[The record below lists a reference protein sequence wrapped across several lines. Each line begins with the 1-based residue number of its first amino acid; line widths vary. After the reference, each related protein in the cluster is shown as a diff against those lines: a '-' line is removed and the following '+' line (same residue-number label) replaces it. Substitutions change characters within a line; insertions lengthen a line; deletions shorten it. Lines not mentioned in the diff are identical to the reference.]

1 MPLPPDG
8 ASFECIPFQWTFAGL
23 SLKDFLKKYGTKLR
37 ESIVPF
43 KQGVCRRAGRLRRL
57 SAAIEGN
64 DGMSTGFRGRPTTG
78 RDRIRLSSGEKQAA
92 VAAVKDQRPEY
103 DNDKLLN
110 LLRSAKAEL
119 QGLRLLHLH
128 LSLLK
133 ERDPAAQT
141 MVRTILQ
148 ELGSKASFLQS
159 FSISNGDVIVLYK
172 GLKLSGVTEICQK
185 IEQIFMSKT
194 VLTGPNPYKEMS
206 LYSIMELALN
216 FINVIR
222 FIEELQRTQ
231 GADTVAET
239 KPPITLEE
247 LGKLERSM
255 AMFDLSPFLF
265 NQAIADISGE
275 SEDGTEYYELYIS
288 IKLLQERLCPDY
300 DITANRWLFN
310 YFTANLDQS
319 VLRALNHGLSF
330 MRGRR
335 IGININLS
343 TVISTGFVKFD
354 ERLPI
359 DFRGQVV
366 LEVAKGDLIENL
378 SLFNEVVD
386 FAQDRQYQIA
396 VDGLN
401 PFWVTNFDLEYLN
414 ADYAKIFWS
423 PDMLDM
429 DATFEKFFFDRIA
442 EQDRCKFVLSR
453 CDSVSSLIYAHDA
466 GIKLVQGRAVDNI
479 LRKGV
484 SVREAI
490 VTAKGMSE

>member
-1 MPLPPDG
+1 MSRFGGKPP
-8 ASFECIPFQWTFAGL
+8 
-23 SLKDFLKKYGTKLR
+23 
-37 ESIVPF
+37 
-43 KQGVCRRAGRLRRL
+43 
-57 SAAIEGN
+57 
-64 DGMSTGFRGRPTTG
+64 MG
-78 RDRIRLSSGEKQAA
+78 RDRVRLSTTEKQAA
-92 VAAVKDQRPEY
+92 VAAAKDQKPEF

-110 LLRSAKAEL
+110 LLRSAKSEL
-119 QGLRLLHLH
+119 QGMRLIHMH
-128 LSLLK
+128 LSLL
-133 ERDPAAQT
+133 RDKDPSSQ
-141 MVRTILQ
+141 MIVRTIIQ
-148 ELGSKASFLQS
+148 ELANKASYLQS
-159 FSISNGDVIVLYK
+159 FNISNGDVIILYK
-172 GLKLSGVTEICQK
+172 GLKLTGVTDVCQK
-185 IEQIFMSKT
+185 VEQIFLAKT
-194 VLTGPNPYKEMS
+194 TLTGANPYKEFS

-222 FIEELQRTQ
+222 FIEELQANET
-231 GADTVAET
+231 GDHSNET

-247 LGKLERSM
+247 MAKLERSM
-255 AMFDLSPFLF
+255 QMFDLSPFLF
-265 NQAIADISGE
+265 NQAIANIGRNAE
-275 SEDGTEYYELYIS
+275 EDMAYFELYIS

-300 DITANRWLFN
+300 DITANKWLFN

-354 ERLPI
+354 ERLPL

-366 LEVAKGDLIENL
+366 LEISKGDLIENL
-378 SLFNEVVD
+378 SLFNEVVE
-386 FAQDRQYQIA
+386 FAQDRRYQIA

-423 PDMLDM
+423 NDMLEM
-429 DATFEKFFFDRIA
+429 DPTFEKYFMERIQ
-442 EQDRCKFVLSR
+442 EQDRCKFILAR
-453 CDSVSSLIYAHDA
+453 CDSVSSLVYANKV
-466 GIKLVQGRAVDNI
+466 GITMVQGRAVDNI

-490 VTAKGMSE
+490 AHAKVA

>member
-1 MPLPPDG
+1 
-8 ASFECIPFQWTFAGL
+8 
-23 SLKDFLKKYGTKLR
+23 
-37 ESIVPF
+37 
-43 KQGVCRRAGRLRRL
+43 
-57 SAAIEGN
+57 
-64 DGMSTGFRGRPTTG
+64 MSRFGGRPPMG
-78 RDRIRLSSGEKQAA
+78 RDRVRLSTTEKQAA
-92 VAAVKDQRPEY
+92 VAAAKDQKPEF

-110 LLRSAKAEL
+110 LLRSAKSEL
-119 QGLRLLHLH
+119 QGMRLIHMH

-133 ERDPAAQT
+133 DKDPSSQ
-141 MVRTILQ
+141 MIVRTIIQ
-148 ELGSKASFLQS
+148 ELANKASYLQS
-159 FSISNGDVIVLYK
+159 FNISNGDVIILYK
-172 GLKLSGVTEICQK
+172 GLKLTGVTDVCQK
-185 IEQIFMSKT
+185 VEQIFLSKT
-194 VLTGPNPYKEMS
+194 TLTGPNPYKEYS

-222 FIEELQRTQ
+222 FIEELQATET
-231 GADTVAET
+231 GNHATET

-247 LGKLERSM
+247 MAKLERAM
-255 AMFDLSPFLF
+255 QMFDLSPFLF
-265 NQAIADISGE
+265 NQAIANIGRSADE
-275 SEDGTEYYELYIS
+275 EMAYFELYIS

-300 DITANRWLFN
+300 DITANKWLFN

-359 DFRGQVV
+359 DFRGHVV
-366 LEVAKGDLIENL
+366 LEISKGDLIENL
-378 SLFNEVVD
+378 TLFNEVVE

-414 ADYAKIFWS
+414 VDYAKIFWS
-423 PDMLDM
+423 SDMLEM
-429 DATFEKFFFDRIA
+429 DPTFEKYFMDRIN
-442 EQDRCKFVLSR
+442 EQDRCKFILAR
-453 CDSVSSLIYAHDA
+453 CDSVSSLVYAQKV
-466 GIKLVQGRAVDNI
+466 GINMVQGRAVDNI

-490 VTAKGMSE
+490 SHAKVA

>member
-1 MPLPPDG
+1 
-8 ASFECIPFQWTFAGL
+8 
-23 SLKDFLKKYGTKLR
+23 
-37 ESIVPF
+37 
-43 KQGVCRRAGRLRRL
+43 
-57 SAAIEGN
+57 
-64 DGMSTGFRGRPTTG
+64 MSSFRGKPPMG
-78 RDRIRLSSGEKQAA
+78 RDRVRLSTMEKQAA
-92 VAAVKDQRPEY
+92 VAAAKDSKPEF

-119 QGLRLLHLH
+119 QGMRLIHMH

-133 ERDPAAQT
+133 DKDPASQ
-141 MVRTILQ
+141 MIVRTIIQ
-148 ELGSKASFLQS
+148 ELGSKASYLQS
-159 FSISNGDVIVLYK
+159 FNISNGDVIVLYK
-172 GLKLSGVTEICQK
+172 GLKLSGVTEVCQK
-185 IEQIFMSKT
+185 VEQVFLSKT
-194 VLTGPNPYKEMS
+194 TLTGANPYKEYS

-222 FIEELQRTQ
+222 FIEELQRGEAGG
-231 GADTVAET
+231 GAAET

-255 AMFDLSPFLF
+255 QMFDLSPFLF
-265 NQAIADISGE
+265 NQAICNISGE
-275 SEDGTEYYELYIS
+275 VEDEMEYFELYIS

-300 DITANRWLFN
+300 DITANKWLFN

-366 LEVAKGDLIENL
+366 LEVGKGDLIENL
-378 SLFNEVVD
+378 SLFNEVVE
-386 FAQDRQYQIA
+386 FAQDRRYQIA

-414 ADYAKIFWS
+414 ANYAKIFWS
-423 PDMLDM
+423 PDMLEM
-429 DATFEKFFFDRIA
+429 DPTFEKYFFDRIA
-442 EQDRCKFVLSR
+442 EQDRCKFILAR
-453 CDSVSSLIYAHDA
+453 CDTVSSLVYAHKA

-490 VTAKGMSE
+490 ATAKGMTE

>member
-1 MPLPPDG
+1 MNRFDG
-8 ASFECIPFQWTFAGL
+8 
-23 SLKDFLKKYGTKLR
+23 
-37 ESIVPF
+37 
-43 KQGVCRRAGRLRRL
+43 RAP
-57 SAAIEGN
+57 
-64 DGMSTGFRGRPTTG
+64 MG
-78 RDRIRLSSGEKQAA
+78 RDRVRLSTSEKQAA
-92 VAAVKDQRPEY
+92 VAAAKDARPEF

-110 LLRSAKAEL
+110 LLRSAKSEL
-119 QGLRLLHLH
+119 QGMRLIHMH

-133 ERDPAAQT
+133 DRDPSSQ
-141 MVRTILQ
+141 MIVRTIIQ
-148 ELGSKASFLQS
+148 ELATKASFLQS
-159 FSISNGDVIVLYK
+159 FNISNGDVIILYK
-172 GLKLSGVTEICQK
+172 GLKLTGVTDICQK
-185 IEQIFMSKT
+185 VEQVFLSKT
-194 VLTGPNPYKEMS
+194 TLTGPNPYKEYS

-222 FIEELQRTQ
+222 FMEDLQAGESGGGVT
-231 GADTVAET
+231 ET

-255 AMFDLSPFLF
+255 QMFDLSPFLF
-265 NQAIADISGE
+265 NQAIASLTPDATDE
-275 SEDGTEYYELYIS
+275 MEYYELYIS

-300 DITANRWLFN
+300 DITANKWLFN

-319 VLRALNHGLSF
+319 VLRALNHGMSF

-366 LEVAKGDLIENL
+366 LEISKGDLIENL

-386 FAQDRQYQIA
+386 FAQDRRYGIA

-423 PDMLDM
+423 TDMLEM
-429 DATFEKFFFDRIA
+429 DPAFEKHFFDRIA
-442 EQDRCKFVLSR
+442 EQDRCKFILAR
-453 CDSVSSLIYAHDA
+453 CDSVSSLVYAQKA
-466 GIKLVQGRAVDNI
+466 GIKFVQGRAVDNI
-479 LRKGV
+479 IRKGV
-484 SVREAI
+484 SVRDAI
-490 VTAKGMSE
+490 AHAKMV

>member
-1 MPLPPDG
+1 
-8 ASFECIPFQWTFAGL
+8 
-23 SLKDFLKKYGTKLR
+23 
-37 ESIVPF
+37 
-43 KQGVCRRAGRLRRL
+43 
-57 SAAIEGN
+57 
-64 DGMSTGFRGRPTTG
+64 MSRFGGRPPVG
-78 RDRIRLSSGEKQAA
+78 RDRVRLSTTEKQAA
-92 VAAVKDQRPEY
+92 VAAAKDQKPDF

-110 LLRSAKAEL
+110 LLRSAKNEL
-119 QGLRLLHLH
+119 QGMRLIHMH

-133 ERDPAAQT
+133 DRDPTSQM
-141 MVRTILQ
+141 MVRSIIQ
-148 ELGSKASFLQS
+148 ELATKASFLQS
-159 FSISNGDVIVLYK
+159 FNISNGDVIVLYK
-172 GLKLSGVTEICQK
+172 GLKLTGVTDVCQTV
-185 IEQIFMSKT
+185 EQVFLSKT
-194 VLTGPNPYKEMS
+194 TLTGPNPYKEYS

-222 FIEELQRTQ
+222 FIEELQANET
-231 GADTVAET
+231 GHHVTET

-255 AMFDLSPFLF
+255 QMFDLSPFLF
-265 NQAIADISGE
+265 NQGIANIGSGE
-275 SEDGTEYYELYIS
+275 MEMEYYELYIS

-300 DITANRWLFN
+300 DITANKWLFN

-366 LEVAKGDLIENL
+366 LEVSKGDLIENL
-378 SLFNEVVD
+378 PLFNEVVE
-386 FAQDRQYQIA
+386 FAQDRRYQIA

-423 PDMLDM
+423 NDMLEM
-429 DATFEKFFFDRIA
+429 DPSFEKFFRDRIA
-442 EQDRCKFVLSR
+442 EQDRCKFILAR
-453 CDSVSSLIYAHDA
+453 CDSVSSLVYAHKM

-479 LRKGV
+479 MRKGV

-490 VTAKGMSE
+490 AHAKVD

>member
-1 MPLPPDG
+1 MSRFGGKPP
-8 ASFECIPFQWTFAGL
+8 
-23 SLKDFLKKYGTKLR
+23 
-37 ESIVPF
+37 
-43 KQGVCRRAGRLRRL
+43 
-57 SAAIEGN
+57 
-64 DGMSTGFRGRPTTG
+64 MG
-78 RDRIRLSSGEKQAA
+78 RDRVRLSTTEKQAA
-92 VAAVKDQRPEY
+92 VAAAKDQKPEF

-110 LLRSAKAEL
+110 LLRSAKSEL
-119 QGLRLLHLH
+119 QGMRLIHMH
-128 LSLLK
+128 LSLL
-133 ERDPAAQT
+133 RDKDPSSQ
-141 MVRTILQ
+141 MIVRTIIQ
-148 ELGSKASFLQS
+148 ELANKASYLQS
-159 FSISNGDVIVLYK
+159 FNISNGDVIILYK
-172 GLKLSGVTEICQK
+172 GLKLTGVTDVCQK
-185 IEQIFMSKT
+185 VEQIFLAKT
-194 VLTGPNPYKEMS
+194 TLTGANPYKEYS

-222 FIEELQRTQ
+222 FIEELQANET
-231 GADTVAET
+231 GDHSTET

-247 LGKLERSM
+247 MAKLERSM
-255 AMFDLSPFLF
+255 QMFDLSPFLF
-265 NQAIADISGE
+265 NQAIANIGRNAE
-275 SEDGTEYYELYIS
+275 EDMAYFELYIS

-300 DITANRWLFN
+300 DITANKWLFN

-354 ERLPI
+354 ERLPL

-366 LEVAKGDLIENL
+366 LEISKGDLIENL
-378 SLFNEVVD
+378 SLFNEVVE
-386 FAQDRQYQIA
+386 FAQDRRYQIA

-423 PDMLDM
+423 NDMLEM
-429 DATFEKFFFDRIA
+429 DPTFEKYFMERIR
-442 EQDRCKFVLSR
+442 EQDRCKFILAR
-453 CDSVSSLIYAHDA
+453 CDSVSSLVYAHKV
-466 GIKLVQGRAVDNI
+466 GITMVQGRAVDNI

-490 VTAKGMSE
+490 AHAKVA

>member
-1 MPLPPDG
+1 
-8 ASFECIPFQWTFAGL
+8 
-23 SLKDFLKKYGTKLR
+23 
-37 ESIVPF
+37 
-43 KQGVCRRAGRLRRL
+43 
-57 SAAIEGN
+57 
-64 DGMSTGFRGRPTTG
+64 MSRFGGRPPLG
-78 RDRIRLSSGEKQAA
+78 RDRVRLSTTEKQAA
-92 VAAVKDQRPEY
+92 VAAAKDQKPEF

-110 LLRSAKAEL
+110 LLRSAKNEL
-119 QGLRLLHLH
+119 QGMRLIHMH

-133 ERDPAAQT
+133 DRDPTSQM
-141 MVRTILQ
+141 MVRSIIQ
-148 ELGSKASFLQS
+148 ELATKASYLQS
-159 FSISNGDVIVLYK
+159 FNISNGDVIILYK
-172 GLKLSGVTEICQK
+172 GLKLTGVTDVCQTV
-185 IEQIFMSKT
+185 EQVFLSKT
-194 VLTGPNPYKEMS
+194 TLTGPNPYKEYS

-222 FIEELQRTQ
+222 FIEELQANET
-231 GADTVAET
+231 GSHVTET

-255 AMFDLSPFLF
+255 QMFDLSPFLF
-265 NQAIADISGE
+265 NQGIANIGGGE
-275 SEDGTEYYELYIS
+275 AEMEYYELYIS

-300 DITANRWLFN
+300 DITANKWLFN

-366 LEVAKGDLIENL
+366 LEVSKGDLIENL
-378 SLFNEVVD
+378 PLFNEVVE
-386 FAQDRQYQIA
+386 FAQDRRYQIA

-423 PDMLDM
+423 NDMLEM
-429 DATFEKFFFDRIA
+429 DPSFEKFFRDRIA
-442 EQDRCKFVLSR
+442 EQDRCKFILAR
-453 CDSVSSLIYAHDA
+453 CDSVSSLVYAHKM
-466 GIKLVQGRAVDNI
+466 GINLVQGRAVDNI
-479 LRKGV
+479 MRKGV

-490 VTAKGMSE
+490 AHAKVD

>member
-1 MPLPPDG
+1 
-8 ASFECIPFQWTFAGL
+8 
-23 SLKDFLKKYGTKLR
+23 
-37 ESIVPF
+37 
-43 KQGVCRRAGRLRRL
+43 
-57 SAAIEGN
+57 
-64 DGMSTGFRGRPTTG
+64 MSRFGGRPPVG
-78 RDRIRLSSGEKQAA
+78 RDRVRLSTTEKQAA
-92 VAAVKDQRPEY
+92 VAAAKDQKPDF

-110 LLRSAKAEL
+110 LLRSAKNEL
-119 QGLRLLHLH
+119 QGMRLIHMH

-133 ERDPAAQT
+133 DRDPTSQM
-141 MVRTILQ
+141 MVRSIIQ
-148 ELGSKASFLQS
+148 ELATKASYLQS
-159 FSISNGDVIVLYK
+159 FNISNGDVIILYK
-172 GLKLSGVTEICQK
+172 GLKLTGVTDVCQTV
-185 IEQIFMSKT
+185 EQVFLSKT
-194 VLTGPNPYKEMS
+194 TLTGPNPYKEYS

-222 FIEELQRTQ
+222 FIEELQANET
-231 GADTVAET
+231 GSHVTET

-255 AMFDLSPFLF
+255 QMFDLSPFLF
-265 NQAIADISGE
+265 NQGIANIGGGE
-275 SEDGTEYYELYIS
+275 AEMEYYELYIS

-300 DITANRWLFN
+300 DITANKWLFN

-366 LEVAKGDLIENL
+366 LEVSKGDLIENL
-378 SLFNEVVD
+378 PLFNEVVE
-386 FAQDRQYQIA
+386 FAQDRRYQIA

-423 PDMLDM
+423 NDMLEM
-429 DATFEKFFFDRIA
+429 DPSFEKFFRERIA
-442 EQDRCKFVLSR
+442 EQDRCKFILAR
-453 CDSVSSLIYAHDA
+453 CDSVSSLVYAHKM
-466 GIKLVQGRAVDNI
+466 GINLVQGRAVDNI
-479 LRKGV
+479 MRKGV

-490 VTAKGMSE
+490 AHAKVD

>member
-1 MPLPPDG
+1 
-8 ASFECIPFQWTFAGL
+8 
-23 SLKDFLKKYGTKLR
+23 
-37 ESIVPF
+37 
-43 KQGVCRRAGRLRRL
+43 
-57 SAAIEGN
+57 
-64 DGMSTGFRGRPTTG
+64 MSRFGGRPPMG
-78 RDRIRLSSGEKQAA
+78 RDRVRLSTTEKQAA
-92 VAAVKDQRPEY
+92 VAAAKDQKPEF

-110 LLRSAKAEL
+110 LLRSAKSEL
-119 QGLRLLHLH
+119 QGMRLIHMH

-133 ERDPAAQT
+133 DKDPSSQ
-141 MVRTILQ
+141 MIVRTIIQ
-148 ELGSKASFLQS
+148 ELANKASYLQS
-159 FSISNGDVIVLYK
+159 FNISNGDVIILYK
-172 GLKLSGVTEICQK
+172 GLKLTGVTDVCQK
-185 IEQIFMSKT
+185 VEQIFLSKT
-194 VLTGPNPYKEMS
+194 TLTGPNPYKEYS

-222 FIEELQRTQ
+222 FIEELQATET
-231 GADTVAET
+231 GSHVTET

-247 LGKLERSM
+247 MAKLERAM
-255 AMFDLSPFLF
+255 QMFDLSPFLF
-265 NQAIADISGE
+265 NQAIANIGRSADE
-275 SEDGTEYYELYIS
+275 EMAYFELYIS

-300 DITANRWLFN
+300 DITANKWLFN

-359 DFRGQVV
+359 DFRGHVV
-366 LEVAKGDLIENL
+366 LEISKGDLIENL
-378 SLFNEVVD
+378 TLFNEVVE

-414 ADYAKIFWS
+414 VDYAKIFWS
-423 PDMLDM
+423 SDMLEM
-429 DATFEKFFFDRIA
+429 DPTFEKYFMDRIN
-442 EQDRCKFVLSR
+442 EQDRCKFILAR
-453 CDSVSSLIYAHDA
+453 CDSVSSLVYAHKV
-466 GIKLVQGRAVDNI
+466 GITMVQGRAVDNI

-490 VTAKGMSE
+490 SHAKVA

>member
-1 MPLPPDG
+1 M
-8 ASFECIPFQWTFAGL
+8 
-23 SLKDFLKKYGTKLR
+23 
-37 ESIVPF
+37 
-43 KQGVCRRAGRLRRL
+43 
-57 SAAIEGN
+57 
-64 DGMSTGFRGRPTTG
+64 G
-78 RDRIRLSSGEKQAA
+78 RDRVRLSTTEKQAA
-92 VAAVKDQRPEY
+92 VAAAKDQKPEF

-110 LLRSAKAEL
+110 LLRSAKSEL
-119 QGLRLLHLH
+119 QGMRLIHMH

-133 ERDPAAQT
+133 DKDPSSQ
-141 MVRTILQ
+141 MIVRTIIQ
-148 ELGSKASFLQS
+148 ELANKASYLQS
-159 FSISNGDVIVLYK
+159 FNISNGDVIILYK
-172 GLKLSGVTEICQK
+172 GLKLTGVTDVCQK
-185 IEQIFMSKT
+185 VEQIFLSKT
-194 VLTGPNPYKEMS
+194 TLTGPNPYKEYS

-222 FIEELQRTQ
+222 FIEELQATET
-231 GADTVAET
+231 GSHVTET

-247 LGKLERSM
+247 MAKLERAM
-255 AMFDLSPFLF
+255 QMFDLSPFLF
-265 NQAIADISGE
+265 NQAIANIGRSADE
-275 SEDGTEYYELYIS
+275 EMAYFELYIS

-300 DITANRWLFN
+300 DITANKWLFN

-359 DFRGQVV
+359 DFRGHVV
-366 LEVAKGDLIENL
+366 LEISKGDLIENL
-378 SLFNEVVD
+378 TLFNEVVE

-414 ADYAKIFWS
+414 VDYAKIFWS
-423 PDMLDM
+423 SDMLEM
-429 DATFEKFFFDRIA
+429 DPTFEKYFMDRIN
-442 EQDRCKFVLSR
+442 EQDRCKFILAR
-453 CDSVSSLIYAHDA
+453 CDSVSSLVYAHKV
-466 GIKLVQGRAVDNI
+466 GITMVQGRAVDNI

-490 VTAKGMSE
+490 SHAKVA